1 MTQPDTL
8 VREDVAATGNIV
20 ATGFNTGAES
30 DLSKLD
36 ARLAHMA
43 EIGCTGAEITATGLD
58 AVVSCRLLPERVA
71 QIREIMARY
80 PLSYSMHAPIAINLM
95 DEAHGDL
102 MQKAA
107 TVSMEL
113 AAEIG
118 AGAVVIHPG
127 RCHPDDWAARPADLL
142 AYELDR
148 LRPVADRAAELGVAI
163 AYENIS
169 PNRRVIAGE
178 ETSYSLDPRQLADQL
193 AALDHDAVFAC
204 LDISHAQQGA
214 VLWGFD
220 MIAACDALAP
230 WIGHIHY
237 SDSTGLPATFPW
249 THEGERHFFG
259 VGDMHAPKGM
269 GSVDFE
275 ALADRLTVRP
285 GTRIVIEIKRTFH
298 NHAELATLKAA
309 QDFAARVNGAT
320 A

>member
-1 MTQPDTL
+1 MTQSDTL
-8 VREDVAATGNIV
+8 VREDTAATGTIV

-58 AVVSCRLLPERVA
+58 AVVSCRLLSDRVA

-127 RCHPDDWAARPADLL
+127 RCHPADWEARSTTLL
-142 AYELDR
+142 AQELER
-148 LRPVADRAAELGVAI
+148 LHPVADRAAELGVAI

-169 PNRRVIAGE
+169 PNRRVIDGL
-178 ETSYSLDPRQLADQL
+178 ETSYSLDPRQLGAQL
-193 AALDHDAVFAC
+193 AALDHKAVFAC

-220 MIAACDALAP
+220 MIEACAALSP

-237 SDSTGLPATFPW
+237 SDSTGLPASFPW
-249 THEGERHFFG
+249 TQEGEKHFLG
-259 VGDMHAPKGM
+259 AGDMHAPKGF

-275 ALADRLTVRP
+275 ALAARLTVRP
-285 GTRIVIEIKRTFH
+285 GTRIVIEIKRNFH
-298 NHAELATLKAA
+298 NHAERATLLAA
-309 QDFAARVNGAT
+309 QDFARRVNGA
-320 A
+320 AA